1 MKHSDLI
8 VSRLKNSV
16 EAFSSFMGNREKVET
31 FSKLTDQV
39 VASLK
44 KGGRLYIAGNGGSAA
59 DAQHLAAEFVCR
71 FGRDRNPLPAE
82 ALTVDTSTITA
93 IGNDYGFRHIFSR
106 QLMAK
111 MKKEDFFL
119 AITTSG
125 GSENILEALR
135 FCKEHGLNSAVLTG
149 KDGGAAASLAG
160 LCLIADGN
168 DTGVIQELHTAIEHA
183 LCACV
188 EKELFP

>member
-1 MKHSDLI
+1 MKHADLLK
-8 VSRLKNSV
+8 SRLQSSV
-16 EAFSSFMGNREKVET
+16 EAFSSFLENREKAET
-31 FSKLTDQV
+31 FNKIAGQV
-39 VASLK
+39 VTSLK
-44 KGGRLYIAGNGGSAA
+44 NGGRLYIAGNGGSAA

-125 GSENILEALR
+125 GSDNILEALR
-135 FCKEHGLNSAVLTG
+135 YCREHGYGSAVLTG

-168 DTGVIQELHTAIEHA
+168 DTGVIQELHAAIEHA